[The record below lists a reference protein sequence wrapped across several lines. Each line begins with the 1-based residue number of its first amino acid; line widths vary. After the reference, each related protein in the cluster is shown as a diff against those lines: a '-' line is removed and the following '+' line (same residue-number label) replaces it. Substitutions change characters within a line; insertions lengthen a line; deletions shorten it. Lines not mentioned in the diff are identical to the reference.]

1 MAMAVLLLSGC
12 EQREETSSG
21 ETSSLPI
28 NVANSNYSVESEVV
42 SSSSDYDY
50 PDIPE
55 EPLFTPAKDSLL
67 RTTMAEGGS
76 LRIDNKN
83 YNLVPEYGVKM
94 PNGTNLSTIFLQGFF
109 YDITDIPV
117 KDFFTN
123 VDLYGAR
130 IKDNLE
136 TIALDEGTPTDL
148 QFAFQGF
155 PLVTGEGEDE
165 DICCYVEIVD
175 KNGKP
180 ISDITEMVDISK
192 MLDEEYMK
200 NYDYAGYSVKSII
213 ARGNKDESSSVM
225 TAGGIELGK
234 IKQQAIREL
243 GDGYEIRNGQYLYS
257 CYKTNDTTLMVRYA
271 YDDLIGWWVET
282 VYLFRNSL

>member
-1 MAMAVLLLSGC
+1 MVM
-12 EQREETSSG
+12 
-21 ETSSLPI
+21 
-28 NVANSNYSVESEVV
+28 
-42 SSSSDYDY
+42 
-50 PDIPE
+50 
-55 EPLFTPAKDSLL
+55 
-67 RTTMAEGGS
+67 
-76 LRIDNKN
+76 
-83 YNLVPEYGVKM
+83 
-94 PNGTNLSTIFLQGFF
+94 
-109 YDITDIPV
+109 
-117 KDFFTN
+117 
-123 VDLYGAR
+123 
-130 IKDNLE
+130 
-136 TIALDEGTPTDL
+136 
-148 QFAFQGF
+148 
-155 PLVTGEGEDE
+155 GEGEDE

-180 ISDITEMVDISK
+180 ISDITEMFDSSK